1 MQAGGRS
8 NSTKGWFVVVEAA
21 DADVLNGAPL
31 RRADEYLQGASDC
44 LREGWTIINLC
55 RSYDYLTVGY
65 YVSLVADARGH
76 RVFPGVELVEDL
88 SSPFTYF
95 RALQA
100 AGIETIDYKVLPG
113 RRLVL
118 PKLIVAPDD
127 AKDRTQGKPLAE
139 EEEEPDV
146 QPRYVTSRQPY
157 TEVTAV
163 FGRTTDKRF
172 RRPCSAIFK
181 MYPYPLLTV
190 RFYDVGGSWKVG
202 QLFPTS
208 VRKLS
213 EEHLGLLREELREA
227 RFVRDDLPR
236 QQRKP
241 ERLACLWDRSEVFA
255 PSDEATIDRL
265 ARIASRR
272 SVLVER
278 IGKTDLTRLAE
289 YDALFIR
296 SFTAINN
303 HTFKFAQT
311 AESLDIPV
319 IDDPDSIVRC
329 SNKVYLH
336 ELFRRSGVPTPRTR
350 TISRRT
356 DHEAVEEIGFPLIVK
371 LPDGSFSQAVKKAD
385 DAAAFEAVTGEMF
398 KRSPLLIVQEFTPTE
413 FDWRITVLEGKVLF
427 ACRYFMAGRHWQ
439 IQQNY
444 QSGYTRYGKVDAVPR
459 DEAPREVVNLALEA
473 AALIGIG
480 LYGVDIKETRSGPVV
495 IEVNDNPSIETGYE
509 DQADKD
515 RIYEDLIDA
524 FLRRMASGT
533 RIESR

>member
-1 MQAGGRS
+1 M
-8 NSTKGWFVVVEAA
+8 KGWFVVVETA
-21 DADVLNGAPL
+21 DADVLKDAPL
-31 RRADEYLQGASDC
+31 RRSDEYLQGASDC
-44 LREGWTIINLC
+44 LEEGWAVINLC

-76 RVFPGVELVEDL
+76 RVLPGVELVEDL

-100 AGIETIDYKVLPG
+100 AGIETIDYKVIPG

-118 PKLIVAPDD
+118 PKLIVTPDD
-127 AKDRTQGKPLAE
+127 AKDRAQGKPLAE
-139 EEEEPDV
+139 EGEGPDV
-146 QPRYVTSRQPY
+146 SPRYVTSRQAY
-157 TEVTAV
+157 TEITAV

-172 RRPCSAIFK
+172 RRTCSAIFK
-181 MYPYPLLTV
+181 MYPYPLLTI
-190 RFYDVGGSWKVG
+190 RFYEVGGSWKVG

-208 VRKLS
+208 IRKLS
-213 EEHLGLLREELREA
+213 DEQLALLRDELREA
-227 RFVRDDLPR
+227 RFVRDDRPR
-236 QQRKP
+236 AQPRP
-241 ERLACLWDRSEVFA
+241 ERLACLWDRGELFA
-255 PSDEATIDRL
+255 PSDEATLDRL

-272 SVLVER
+272 NVLVER
-278 IGKTDLTRLAE
+278 IGKGDLTRLAE

-336 ELFRRSGVPTPRTR
+336 EVFRRSGIPTPRTR
-350 TISRRT
+350 TISRRS
-356 DHEAVEEIGFPLIVK
+356 DEQVVAEIGFPLIVK

-385 DAAAFEAVTGEMF
+385 DPSAFEAVTGEMF

-439 IQQNY
+439 IQQSY

-459 DEAPREVVNLALEA
+459 DEAPREVVTLALEA
-473 AALIGIG
+473 AALIGNG
-480 LYGVDIKETRSGPVV
+480 LYGVDIKETSAGPVV

-515 RIYEDLIDA
+515 RIYEDLVDA
-524 FLRRMASGT
+524 FLQRITDSG
-533 RIESR
+533 RVEAR

>member
-1 MQAGGRS
+1 
-8 NSTKGWFVVVEAA
+8 
-21 DADVLNGAPL
+21 
-31 RRADEYLQGASDC
+31 
-44 LREGWTIINLC
+44 
-55 RSYDYLTVGY
+55 
-65 YVSLVADARGH
+65 
-76 RVFPGVELVEDL
+76 
-88 SSPFTYF
+88 
-95 RALQA
+95 
-100 AGIETIDYKVLPG
+100 
-113 RRLVL
+113 
-118 PKLIVAPDD
+118 
-127 AKDRTQGKPLAE
+127 
-139 EEEEPDV
+139 
-146 QPRYVTSRQPY
+146 
-157 TEVTAV
+157 
-163 FGRTTDKRF
+163 
-172 RRPCSAIFK
+172 
-181 MYPYPLLTV
+181 
-190 RFYDVGGSWKVG
+190 
-202 QLFPTS
+202 
-208 VRKLS
+208 
-213 EEHLGLLREELREA
+213 
-227 RFVRDDLPR
+227 
-236 QQRKP
+236 
-241 ERLACLWDRSEVFA
+241 
-255 PSDEATIDRL
+255 
-265 ARIASRR
+265 
-272 SVLVER
+272 VLVER

-289 YDALFIR
+289 YDALFQFVR
-296 SFTAINN
+296 SLRSTTI
-303 HTFKFAQT
+303 TFKFAQT

-480 LYGVDIKETRSGPVV
+480 LYGVDIKETPSGPVV

>member
-1 MQAGGRS
+1 M
-8 NSTKGWFVVVEAA
+8 KDWFIVVEAA
-21 DADVLNGAPL
+21 DAEIFKEGPVRLSD
-31 RRADEYLQGASDC
+31 DYLQGVGDC
-44 LREGWTIINLC
+44 LTEGWTVVNLC
-55 RSYDYLTVGY
+55 RSYDYLTAGY

-76 RVFPGVELVEDL
+76 RVLPGVELVEDL

-95 RALQA
+95 RALQE
-100 AGIETIDYKVLPG
+100 AGIDTIDYKVIPG

-127 AKDRTQGKPLAE
+127 GKDRAQGKPLE
-139 EEEEPDV
+139 EEEEEGPDV
-146 QPRYVTSRQPY
+146 RPRYVRAHQAY

-190 RFYDVGGSWKVG
+190 RFYEVGGSWKVG

-208 VRKLS
+208 IRKLS
-213 EEHLGLLREELREA
+213 DEHLALLRDELREA
-227 RFVRDDLPR
+227 RFMRKDRPR
-236 QQRKP
+236 PQRKS
-241 ERLACLWDRSEVFA
+241 ERLACLWDRSEIFA
-255 PSDEATIDRL
+255 PSDEATLDRL
-265 ARIASRR
+265 ARIGSRR
-272 SVLVER
+272 NVLVER
-278 IGKTDLTRLAE
+278 IARNDLPRLAE

-303 HTFKFAQT
+303 YTFKFAQT

-336 ELFRRSGVPTPRTR
+336 ELFRRSGIPTPKTR

-356 DHEAVEEIGFPLIVK
+356 DRQAVAEIGFPLIVK
-371 LPDGSFSQAVKKAD
+371 IPDGSFSQAVKKAD
-385 DAAAFEAVTGEMF
+385 DLDAFEAVTNEMF

-413 FDWRITVLEGKVLF
+413 FDWRITVLEGGVLF
-427 ACRYFMAGRHWQ
+427 ACRYFMASRHWQ
-439 IQQNY
+439 IQQSY
-444 QSGYTRYGKVDAVPR
+444 QSGYTRYGRVEAVPR
-459 DEAPREVVNLALEA
+459 EEAPIQIVSLALEA
-473 AALIGIG
+473 AALIGNG
-480 LYGVDIKETRSGPVV
+480 LYGVDIKETPGGPVV

-515 RIYEDLIDA
+515 RIYEDIIDA
-524 FLRRMASGT
+524 FLRRIADST
-533 RIESR
+533 RVEAR